1 MMLNSTSWLNNWLQ
15 DPALVAI
22 TLFVLL
28 QWFLLQ
34 ALFIHYYFFRK
45 KMMKIQQEHLR
56 MNLLEKIQ
64 NFHSEQLEQL
74 CSKFSELH
82 RDVSKIVFKDFQARS
97 SSSKERESSFPSSG
111 ERSLRNRLRE
121 WKGN

>member
-1 MMLNSTSWLNNWLQ
+1 
-15 DPALVAI
+15 
-22 TLFVLL
+22 
-28 QWFLLQ
+28 
-34 ALFIHYYFFRK
+34 
-45 KMMKIQQEHLR
+45 MMKIQQEHLR